1 MKKLEK
7 YNKKRDF
14 SKTREPKGNVS
25 KSNKK
30 LRFVIQHHWSRKEHY
45 DFRLEYD
52 GVLKSW
58 AVPKGPSYDTSDKRL
73 AIMVEDH
80 PLEYRNFEG
89 NIPKG
94 EYGGGVVMIWD
105 EGYWEAI
112 GNVSES
118 SIRFRVFGKRIKGI
132 WKLVKFKGNNWLLI
146 KEREEGVKGVKDI
159 SRYNRSVRSNRTM
172 TEIKNNVVS
181 KMEMDEKVLE
191 SVKISNPDKVIFNR
205 PKISKFD
212 IALYY
217 RSVGSRM
224 LPYIN
229 NRIISVVRCPS
240 GIGGECFFKKHLDND
255 SEGVFRLDIPNK
267 NGGKEDYYYIN
278 SVGGLISE
286 VQMNSFEFH
295 TWGSK
300 VDDLERPD
308 ILVFDLDPDEAL
320 SLKKVRDGVRDLK
333 SVLDEL
339 GFKSYLKTSGGKGYH
354 VVVPIKFKIGW
365 EELRDMA
372 KNIVK
377 LMEAKWP
384 SRYVSNVRKVNRKN
398 KIFVDWMRNI
408 RASTSVAPYSL
419 RLKKKAAVSMPI
431 KWSELDKVKPN
442 GISMN
447 EAVER
452 LKMKDPWEGFFD

>member
-1 MKKLEK
+1 M
-7 YNKKRDF
+7 
-14 SKTREPKGNVS
+14 
-25 KSNKK
+25 
-30 LRFVIQHHWSRKEHY
+30 
-45 DFRLEYD
+45 EYD

-372 KNIVK
+372 K
-377 LMEAKWP
+377 
-384 SRYVSNVRKVNRKN
+384 
-398 KIFVDWMRNI
+398 
-408 RASTSVAPYSL
+408 YS
-419 RLKKKAAVSMPI
+419 
-431 KWSELDKVKPN
+431 
-442 GISMN
+442 
-447 EAVER
+447 
-452 LKMKDPWEGFFD
+452 